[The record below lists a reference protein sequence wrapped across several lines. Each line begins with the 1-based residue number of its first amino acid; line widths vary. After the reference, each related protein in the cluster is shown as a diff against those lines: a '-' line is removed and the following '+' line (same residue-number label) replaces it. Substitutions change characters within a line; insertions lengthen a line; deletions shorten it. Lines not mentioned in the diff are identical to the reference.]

1 MVTFAIGMANL
12 VIVPT
17 QGSQL
22 DAAEAV
28 RAIKLIRNTEAS
40 REGLIIPA
48 AILFTRTN
56 AAIETRD
63 LREIRAQFTANGVP
77 VMQTQVVERA
87 AYRALFSFGGTLH
100 TLDPADV
107 SGLAMARL
115 NARIFTTRK
124 SSACSRSSK
133 ARSVRRLRMN
143 KRANIFD
150 DAAELDLSGFKPGA
164 RGALASEPTGRLGR
178 LGSLQFPEPSG
189 AQGAARARAAPPPH
203 WPQCAAQH
211 QGHRRY
217 GCRL

>member
-1 MVTFAIGMANL
+1 MQIREARARAQFVIVDLEGTASAMVTFAIGMANL

-115 NARIFTTRK
+115 NARIFTTEVVGMLKVQQGTVRK
-124 SSACSRSSK
+124 EVA
-133 ARSVRRLRMN
+133 
-143 KRANIFD
+143 
-150 DAAELDLSGFKPGA
+150 
-164 RGALASEPTGRLGR
+164 
-178 LGSLQFPEPSG
+178 
-189 AQGAARARAAPPPH
+189 
-203 WPQCAAQH
+203 
-211 QGHRRY
+211 
-217 GCRL
+217 